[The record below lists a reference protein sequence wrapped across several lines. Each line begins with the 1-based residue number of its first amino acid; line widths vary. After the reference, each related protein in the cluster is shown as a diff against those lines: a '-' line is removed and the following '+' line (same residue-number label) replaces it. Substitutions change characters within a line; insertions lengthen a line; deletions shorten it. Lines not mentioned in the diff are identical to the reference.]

1 MTTEELYRK
10 ISEINWSQ
18 YETAYGNAAQDI
30 PHFQCGHT
38 PSVPSSLRA
47 LFSGD
52 HEAAMKATSDLW
64 AGLCHQHAYV
74 SSAAL
79 PAYDFLM
86 IALKELDDELKVE
99 LLDIFLGF
107 AVCTSRFSSEALW
120 PRQLRKKL
128 EADLSVFSGFLSSA
142 NEDIAYFSERIIEN
156 LCNKEET
163 IC

>member
-10 ISEINWSQ
+10 ISAIDWSQ

-52 HEAAMKATSDLW
+52 HDAAMKATSDLW

-79 PAYDFLM
+79 PAYDFL
-86 IALKELDDELKVE
+86 ILALQEADDGLKVE

-107 AVCTSRFSSEALW
+107 AACTGRSAEADW
-120 PRQLRKKL
+120 ERQLREKL
-128 EADLSVFSGFLSSA
+128 KADLPVFAALTASD
-142 NEDIAYFSERIIEN
+142 NEDIAYFSERIVEE
-156 LCNKEET
+156 LTQKEA
-163 IC
+163 

>member
-1 MTTEELYRK
+1 MTTEALSRM
-10 ISEINWSQ
+10 ISEIDWSR

-47 LFSGD
+47 LFSGG
-52 HEAAMKATSDLW
+52 HESAMKATSDLW

-86 IALKELDDELKVE
+86 LALKELDDGLKVE

-107 AVCTSRFSSEALW
+107 AVCTGRFSSDALW
-120 PRQLRKKL
+120 PRQLREKL
-128 EADLSVFSGFLSSA
+128 KADLPVFSALTASE
-142 NEDIAYFSERIIEN
+142 NEDIAYFSARIAEE
-156 LCNKEET
+156 LTQKEV
-163 IC
+163 

>member
-38 PSVPSSLRA
+38 PSVPSSLRT

-107 AVCTSRFSSEALW
+107 AVCTARFSSDALW
-120 PRQLRKKL
+120 PRQLREKL
-128 EADLSVFSGFLSSA
+128 EADLPVFSGFLSSA
-142 NEDIAYFSERIIEN
+142 NEDIAYFSESIIEN

-163 IC
+163 TC

>member
-1 MTTEELYRK
+1 MIPEELYRK
-10 ISEINWSQ
+10 ISEIDWSQ
-18 YETAYGNAAQDI
+18 YETAYGNAAKDI

-47 LFSGD
+47 LFSGN
-52 HEAAMKATSDLW
+52 HETAMDAASDLW

-107 AVCTSRFSSEALW
+107 AVCTARFSSEALW
-120 PRQLRKKL
+120 PRQLREKL
-128 EADLSVFSGFLSSA
+128 TADLPVFRGFISSE
-142 NEDIAYFSERIIEN
+142 NEDIACFSERIT
-156 LCNKEET
+156 EELAGKAE
-163 IC
+163 

>member
-10 ISEINWSQ
+10 ISAIDWSQ
-18 YETAYGNAAQDI
+18 YETAYGNAARDI

-52 HEAAMKATSDLW
+52 HDAAMKATSDLW

-86 IALKELDDELKVE
+86 LALREMDDELKVE
-99 LLDIFLGF
+99 LLDILLGF
-107 AVCTSRFSSEALW
+107 AACTGRSAEADW
-120 PRQLRKKL
+120 ERQLREKL
-128 EADLSVFSGFLSSA
+128 KADLPVFAALTASD
-142 NEDIAYFSERIIEN
+142 NEDIAYFSERIVEE
-156 LCNKEET
+156 LTQKEA
-163 IC
+163 